1 MRTLADLKSFTRE
14 ATGILAREKDLAS
27 YEIYCAS
34 AEHRIARLNYTSDIP
49 SRGLEEFKSL
59 HADGFQLR
67 IAMRRDPHEVGAASE
82 AGDFSSDSVRDAL
95 RRARSAAVV
104 DPHFPGFPSVP
115 LGRKPALSE
124 KSDLARV
131 GDGAIAAAAWDV
143 LDGALAAFAKRSAN
157 DRFGASRIEHPGL
170 IIGGDVSV
178 IRDRIAIFNSNFAF
192 AEVRVD
198 ESAHFNA
205 SVTSIIESLD
215 AKGTAGALGDCAA
228 AMRRAA
234 RVLGRDAVRRALALS
249 HGARPASGKFRV
261 VLGPQP
267 VAEILNYLVMGSL
280 TTGAFH
286 AASSAYHAK
295 FGAPVMDSRLSLAD
309 DPAFSAGAIRR
320 RITCEGI
327 PTRRVELIR
336 DGKLVGL
343 LSNFYDTHR
352 LLTDEHRA
360 EKLGG
365 CAPAKLDFDPLSG
378 YRLGEGGG
386 RRFDASPAAAG
397 TNVVMR
403 ARGGVTDRELVRAVG
418 DGIYVGRI
426 WYTYPINGQRA
437 GDFTCTVS
445 GDSYIVRDGEIAEP
459 LAPNCLRI
467 NASIADVFEHP
478 LAVGMRP
485 HPATVWGSPEAY
497 YVPAIAA
504 GAIALAEVAPA

>member
-1 MRTLADLKSFTRE
+1 MRTPAEIKAFVRE
-14 ATGILAREKDLAS
+14 AARILARESDLSS
-27 YEIYCAS
+27 YEIYCAT
-34 AEHRIARLNYTSDIP
+34 AEHRIARLSYTSDIP

-59 HADGFQLR
+59 HADGFQVR
-67 IAMRRDPHEVGAASE
+67 VAMRRDPHEVGAAFE
-82 AGDFSSDSVRDAL
+82 AGDFTADAVRDAI

-104 DPHFPGFPSVP
+104 DPRFPSFAAAP
-115 LGRKPALSE
+115 LSRKLAPSE

-131 GDGAIAAAAWDV
+131 GDGAIAAAAWEV
-143 LDGALAAFAKRSAN
+143 LGGALAAFAKRA
-157 DRFGASRIEHPGL
+157 DASRSETPGL

-178 IRDRIAIFNSNFAF
+178 IRDRIAIFNSNFA
-192 AEVRVD
+192 EVRTD

-205 SVTSIIESLD
+205 SVTAIVESLD
-215 AKGTAGALGDCAA
+215 AKGTASALGDCAA
-228 AMRRAA
+228 AMRREA
-234 RVLGRDAVRRALALS
+234 RVLGCDAVRRALALS
-249 HGARPASGKFRV
+249 HGARPAAGKFRV

-267 VAEILNYLVMGSL
+267 VAEILNYMVMGSL
-280 TTGAFH
+280 TTGSFH
-286 AASSAYHAK
+286 AANSAYHAK
-295 FGAPVMDSRLSLAD
+295 FGASVMDSRLSLAD
-309 DPAFSAGAIRR
+309 DPALSAGAIRR

-360 EKLGG
+360 EKLGAS
-365 CAPAKLDFDPLSG
+365 APAKVDFAPLSG
-378 YRLGEGGG
+378 YRFGEGGG
-386 RRFDASPAAAG
+386 RRFDASPSSAG

-403 ARGGVTDRELVRAVG
+403 ARGGVSDRELVRAVG

-437 GDFTCTVS
+437 GDFTCTVT

-459 LAPNCLRI
+459 LAPNCLRV
-467 NASIADVFEHP
+467 NANIAQVFEHP
-478 LAVGMRP
+478 LAVGSRP
-485 HPATVWGSPEAY
+485 RPATVWGSPEAY

-504 GAIALAEVAPA
+504 GSIALAEVAPN

>member
-1 MRTLADLKSFTRE
+1 MRSLAELKSFTRE
-14 ATGILAREKDLAS
+14 ASRILAREKDLAS
-27 YEIYCAS
+27 YEIYCAT
-34 AEHRIARLNYTSDIP
+34 AEHRIARLAYTSDIP

-82 AGDFSSDSVRDAL
+82 AGDFTADSVRDAL

-104 DPHFPGFPSVP
+104 DPHFPGFPSVA
-115 LGRKPALSE
+115 LGRKPAPSE

-131 GDGAIAAAAWDV
+131 GDSVIAAAAWDV
-143 LDGALAAFAKRSAN
+143 LDGALAAFAKRPPDA
-157 DRFGASRIEHPGL
+157 RTEHPGL

-178 IRDRIAIFNSNFAF
+178 IRDRIAIFNSNFA
-192 AEVRVD
+192 EVRTD

-215 AKGTAGALGDCAA
+215 AKGTATTLGDSAA
-228 AMRRAA
+228 AMRRDA
-234 RVLGRDAVRRALALS
+234 RVIGRDAVRRALALS
-249 HGARPASGKFRV
+249 HGARPAAGKYRV

-267 VAEILNYLVMGSL
+267 IAEILNYMVMGSL

-295 FGAPVMDSRLSLAD
+295 FGTPVMDSRLSLSD
-309 DPAFSAGAIRR
+309 DPVFSAGAIRR

-327 PTRRVELIR
+327 PTRRIELIR

-343 LSNFYDTHR
+343 LSNFYDTHCI
-352 LLTDEHRA
+352 LTDEHRA
-360 EKLGG
+360 EKLGSS
-365 CAPAKLDFDPLSG
+365 APQKLDFLPLNG

-386 RRFDASPAAAG
+386 RRFDASPGSAG

-403 ARGGVTDRELVRAVG
+403 ARRGVNDRELVRAVG
-418 DGIYVGRI
+418 NGIYVGRI

-437 GDFTCTVS
+437 GDFTCTIT
-445 GDSYIVRDGEIAEP
+445 GDSYLIRNGQLAEP

-467 NASIADVFEHP
+467 NANIAQVLEHP
-478 LAVGMRP
+478 LAVGSRP
-485 HPATVWGSPEAY
+485 RPATVWGSPEAY

-504 GAIALAEVAPA
+504 GSIALAEVAPS

>member
-1 MRTLADLKSFTRE
+1 MRSLAELKSFTRE
-14 ATGILAREKDLAS
+14 AARILARESDLAS
-27 YEIYCAS
+27 YEVYCAT

-67 IAMRRDPHEVGAASE
+67 VALRREPHEVGAAFE
-82 AGDFSSDSVRDAL
+82 AGDFTAGSVRDAL

-104 DPHFPGFPSVP
+104 DPHFNGFPAVP
-115 LGRKPALSE
+115 LDRKLAPSG

-131 GDGAIAAAAWDV
+131 GDSAIAAAAWDV
-143 LDGALAAFAKRSAN
+143 LDGALTAFARRPAN
-157 DRFGASRIEHPGL
+157 QRTEHPGL

-178 IRDRIAIFNSNFAF
+178 IRDRIAIFNSNV
-192 AEVRVD
+192 AEVRTD
-198 ESAHFNA
+198 EGAHYNA
-205 SVTSIIESLD
+205 SVTSIVESLD
-215 AKGTAGALGDCAA
+215 AKGTAGAIGGSVA
-228 AMRRAA
+228 AMRRNA

-249 HGARPASGKFRV
+249 DGARPAAGKVRV

-267 VAEILNYLVMGSL
+267 IAEILNYMVMGSL
-280 TTGAFH
+280 TTGSFH
-286 AASSAYHAK
+286 AASSAYHARL
-295 FGAPVMDSRLSLAD
+295 GASVMDSRLSLAD
-309 DPAFSAGAIRR
+309 DPALGSGAIRR

-336 DGKLVGL
+336 DGRLIGL

-360 EKLGG
+360 EKLGAN
-365 CAPAKLDFDPLSG
+365 APAKLDFLPLSG

-386 RRFDASPAAAG
+386 RRFDASPGSAG

-403 ARGGVTDRELVRAVG
+403 ARGGVADSELVRAVG

-437 GDFTCTVS
+437 GDFTCTVT
-445 GDSYIVRDGEIAEP
+445 GDSYIIRGGKIAEP

-467 NASIADVFEHP
+467 NANIAQVFEHP
-478 LAVGMRP
+478 LAVGARP
-485 HPATVWGSPEAY
+485 RPATVWGSPEAY

-504 GAIALAEVAPA
+504 GPIALAEVAVT

>member
-1 MRTLADLKSFTRE
+1 MRPLSELKSFTRD
-14 ATGILAREKDLAS
+14 AARILAREKDLAG
-27 YEIYCAS
+27 YEIYCAT
-34 AEHRIARLNYTSDIP
+34 AEHRIARLAYTSDIP
-49 SRGLEEFKSL
+49 SRGLEEFKSI

-67 IAMRRDPHEVGAASE
+67 VAMRRDPHEVGVAFE
-82 AGDFSSDSVRDAL
+82 AGDFTGDSVREAL

-104 DPHFPGFPSVP
+104 DPHFSGFPDAA
-115 LGRKPALSE
+115 LDRKLAPSE

-143 LDGALAAFAKRSAN
+143 LDGALATFSKRPAN
-157 DRFGASRIEHPGL
+157 ARIERPGL

-178 IRDRIAIFNSNFAF
+178 IRDRIAIFNSHF
-192 AEVRVD
+192 AEVRTD

-215 AKGTAGALGDCAA
+215 AKGTATALGDSAA
-228 AMRRAA
+228 AMRRDA
-234 RVLGRDAVRRALALS
+234 RLLGRDAVRRALALS
-249 HGARPASGKFRV
+249 HGARPPAGKYRV

-267 VAEILNYLVMGSL
+267 IAEILNYMVMGSL
-280 TTGAFH
+280 TTGSFH

-295 FGAPVMDSRLSLAD
+295 FGASVMDSRLNLTD
-309 DPAFSAGAIRR
+309 DPAWRAGAIRR

-327 PTRRVELIR
+327 PTNRFDLIR
-336 DGKLVGL
+336 DGRLVGL

-352 LLTDEHRA
+352 MLTDEHRA

-365 CAPAKLDFDPLSG
+365 SAPAKLEFPPLSG

-386 RRFDASPAAAG
+386 RRFDASPGSAG

-403 ARGGVTDRELVRAVG
+403 ARGGVIDRELVRTVG

-437 GDFTCTVS
+437 GDFTCTVT
-445 GDSYIVRDGEIAEP
+445 GDSYIIRDGKIAEP

-467 NASIADVFEHP
+467 NANIAQVFEHP
-478 LAVGMRP
+478 LAVESRP

-504 GAIALAEVAPA
+504 DLIALAEVAAT

>member
-1 MRTLADLKSFTRE
+1 
-14 ATGILAREKDLAS
+14 AREKDLAS
-27 YEIYCAS
+27 YEIYCATS
-34 AEHRIARLNYTSDIP
+34 EHRIARLAYTSDIP
-49 SRGLEEFKSL
+49 SRGLEEFKSI

-82 AGDFSSDSVRDAL
+82 AADFTTDSVRDAL

-104 DPHFPGFPSVP
+104 DPHFPGFPAVP
-115 LGRKPALSE
+115 LACKSAPSE

-143 LDGALAAFAKRSAN
+143 LDGALAAFAKRPAN
-157 DRFGASRIEHPGL
+157 PRTEHPGL

-178 IRDRIAIFNSNFAF
+178 IRDRIAIFNSNFS
-192 AEVRVD
+192 EVRTD

-215 AKGTAGALGDCAA
+215 AKGTATTLGDSTA
-228 AMRRAA
+228 AMRRDA

-249 HGARPASGKFRV
+249 HGARPAANKFRV

-267 VAEILNYLVMGSL
+267 IAEILNYMVMGSL

-295 FGAPVMDSRLSLAD
+295 FGAPVMDSRLSLID
-309 DPAFSAGAIRR
+309 DPVFSAGAMRR
-320 RITCEGI
+320 RISCEGI
-327 PTRRVELIR
+327 PTHRVELIR

-352 LLTDEHRA
+352 MLTDEHRA
-360 EKLGG
+360 EKLGSG
-365 CAPAKLDFDPLSG
+365 APAKLDFPPLSG

-386 RRFDASPAAAG
+386 RRFDASPGSAG

-403 ARGGVTDRELVRAVG
+403 ARGGVIDSELVRAVG

-437 GDFTCTVS
+437 GDFTCTVT
-445 GDSYIVRDGEIAEP
+445 GDSYLIRDGKLAGP

-467 NASIADVFEHP
+467 NANIAQVFEHP
-478 LAVGMRP
+478 LAVGSRP
-485 HPATVWGSPEAY
+485 RPTTVWGSPEAY

-504 GAIALAEVAPA
+504 GSIDLAEVAAT

>member
-1 MRTLADLKSFTRE
+1 MRSLTELKSFTRE
-14 ATGILAREKDLAS
+14 AARILSREKDLAS
-27 YEIYCAS
+27 YEIYCAT
-34 AEHRIARLNYTSDIP
+34 AEHRIARLAYTSDIP

-67 IAMRRDPHEVGAASE
+67 ITMRRDPHEVGAASE
-82 AGDFSSDSVRDAL
+82 AGDFTSDSVRDAI

-104 DPHFPGFPSVP
+104 DPHFPGFPAVP
-115 LGRKPALSE
+115 LGRKPAPSE

-131 GDGAIAAAAWDV
+131 GDGKIAAAAWDV
-143 LDGALAAFAKRSAN
+143 LDGALAAFAKRAA
-157 DRFGASRIEHPGL
+157 DPRTEHPGL

-178 IRDRIAIFNSNFAF
+178 IRDRIAIFNSNFA
-192 AEVRVD
+192 EVRTD
-198 ESAHFNA
+198 EGAHFNA

-215 AKGTAGALGDCAA
+215 AKGTATTLGDSAA
-228 AMRRAA
+228 AMRRDA
-234 RVLGRDAVRRALALS
+234 RVIGRDAVRRALALS
-249 HGARPASGKFRV
+249 HGVRPAPGKFRV

-267 VAEILNYLVMGSL
+267 IAEILNYMVMGSL

-295 FGAPVMDSRLSLAD
+295 FGAPVMDSRVSLVD
-309 DPAFSAGAIRR
+309 NPAFSAGAFRR

-352 LLTDEHRA
+352 MLTDEHRA
-360 EKLGG
+360 EKLGPG
-365 CAPAKLDFDPLSG
+365 APAKLVFPALSG

-386 RRFDASPAAAG
+386 RRFDASPGSAG

-403 ARGGVTDRELVRAVG
+403 ARGGVTDRELIRAVG

-437 GDFTCTVS
+437 GDFTCTVT
-445 GDSYIVRDGEIAEP
+445 GDSHLIRNGEIAEP

-467 NASIADVFEHP
+467 NANIAQVFEHP
-478 LAVGMRP
+478 LAVGSTPR
-485 HPATVWGSPEAY
+485 PATVWGSPEAY
-497 YVPAIAA
+497 YVPAI
-504 GAIALAEVAPA
+504 GADSIALAEVAPT

>member
-1 MRTLADLKSFTRE
+1 MRRLAELQSFTRE
-14 ATGILAREKDLAS
+14 ASRILAREKDLGS
-27 YEIYCAS
+27 YEIYCAT

-67 IAMRRDPHEVGAASE
+67 VAMRRDPHEVGAAFE
-82 AGDFSSDSVRDAL
+82 AGDFTSDSFRDAL

-104 DPHFPGFPSVP
+104 DPHFSGFPAGP
-115 LGRKPALSE
+115 LARKLGPSE

-131 GDGAIAAAAWDV
+131 GDGALAAAAWGV
-143 LDGALAAFAKRSAN
+143 LDGALATFAKRPAN
-157 DRFGASRIEHPGL
+157 PRTEQPGL

-178 IRDRIAIFNSNFAF
+178 IRDRIAIFNSNFT
-192 AEVRVD
+192 EVRTD

-215 AKGTAGALGDCAA
+215 AKGTASALGDSAA
-228 AMRRAA
+228 AMRRDAPA
-234 RVLGRDAVRRALALS
+234 LGRDAVRRALALS
-249 HGARPASGKFRV
+249 HGVRPASGNFRV

-267 VAEILNYLVMGSL
+267 IAEILNYMVMGSL
-280 TTGAFH
+280 TAGAFH

-309 DPAFSAGAIRR
+309 DPAFNAGAIRR

-327 PTRRVELIR
+327 PTRRVELIS

-352 LLTDEHRA
+352 LLTDENRA
-360 EKLGG
+360 EKLGAS
-365 CAPAKLDFDPLSG
+365 APTKLNFPPLSG

-386 RRFDASPAAAG
+386 RRFDASPGSAG

-403 ARGGVTDRELVRAVG
+403 ARGGVTDGELVRVVG
-418 DGIYVGRI
+418 HGIYVGRI

-437 GDFTCTVS
+437 GDFTCTVT
-445 GDSYIVRDGEIAEP
+445 GDSYMIRDGKITEP

-467 NASIADVFEHP
+467 NANIAQVFEHP
-478 LAVGMRP
+478 LSVGARP
-485 HPATVWGSPEAY
+485 RPATVWGSPEAY

-504 GAIALAEVAPA
+504 DSIALAEVAAT

>member
-1 MRTLADLKSFTRE
+1 MRSLAELKSFTRE
-14 ATGILAREKDLAS
+14 AARILARESDLAS
-27 YEIYCAS
+27 YEIYCAI
-34 AEHRIARLNYTSDIP
+34 AEHRIARLAYTSDIP

-82 AGDFSSDSVRDAL
+82 AGDFTSDSVRDAL

-104 DPHFPGFPSVP
+104 DPHFPGFPAVP
-115 LGRKPALSE
+115 LGRKPATSK

-131 GDGAIAAAAWDV
+131 GDSAIAAAAWDV
-143 LDGALAAFAKRSAN
+143 LDGALAAFAKRPGN
-157 DRFGASRIEHPGL
+157 SRAEHPGL

-178 IRDRIAIFNSNFAF
+178 IRDRIAIFNSNFA
-192 AEVRVD
+192 EVRTD

-215 AKGTAGALGDCAA
+215 AKGTATTLGDSTA
-228 AMRRAA
+228 AMRRDA

-249 HGARPASGKFRV
+249 HGARPGAGEFRV

-267 VAEILNYLVMGSL
+267 IAEILNYMVMGSL

-295 FGAPVMDSRLSLAD
+295 FGAPVMDSRLSLVD
-309 DPAFSAGAIRR
+309 DPAFVAGAIRR

-336 DGKLVGL
+336 GGKLVGL

-352 LLTDEHRA
+352 MVTDEHRA
-360 EKLGG
+360 EKLGPS
-365 CAPAKLDFDPLSG
+365 APAKLDFPPLSG

-386 RRFDASPAAAG
+386 RRFDASPGSAG

-403 ARGGVTDRELVRAVG
+403 ARGGVSDRELVRAVA

-437 GDFTCTVS
+437 GDFTCTVT
-445 GDSYIVRDGEIAEP
+445 GDSYLIRGGELAEP

-467 NASIADVFEHP
+467 NANIAQVFEHP
-478 LAVGMRP
+478 LAVGSRP
-485 HPATVWGSPEAY
+485 RPATVWGSPEAY

-504 GAIALAEVAPA
+504 GSIALAEVAPTS

>member
-1 MRTLADLKSFTRE
+1 MRSLAELKSFTRE
-14 ATGILAREKDLAS
+14 AARILARESDLTS
-27 YEIYCAS
+27 YEIYCATS
-34 AEHRIARLNYTSDIP
+34 EHRIARLAYTSDIP

-59 HADGFQLR
+59 HAEGFQLR
-67 IAMRRDPHEVGAASE
+67 IAMSRDPHEVGAASE
-82 AGDFSSDSVRDAL
+82 AGVFTSDSVRDAI
-95 RRARSAAVV
+95 RRARSAAIV
-104 DPHFPGFPSVP
+104 DPHFPGFANVV
-115 LGRKPALSE
+115 LGRKPAPSE

-131 GDGAIAAAAWDV
+131 GDSAIAEAAWEV
-143 LDGALAAFAKRSAN
+143 LDGALAAFAKRPA
-157 DRFGASRIEHPGL
+157 DQRVEHSGL

-178 IRDRIAIFNSNFAF
+178 IRDRIAIFNSNFA
-192 AEVRVD
+192 EVRTD

-215 AKGTAGALGDCAA
+215 AKGTATTLGDSTA
-228 AMRRAA
+228 AMRRDA
-234 RVLGRDAVRRALALS
+234 RVIGRDAVRRALALS
-249 HGARPASGKFRV
+249 RGARPAAGKFRV

-267 VAEILNYLVMGSL
+267 IAEILNYMVMGSL

-295 FGAPVMDSRLSLAD
+295 FGGPVMDSRLSLVD
-309 DPAFSAGAIRR
+309 DPAFVAGAIRR

-336 DGKLVGL
+336 GGKLIGL

-352 LLTDEHRA
+352 MLTDEHRA
-360 EKLGG
+360 EKLGTSV
-365 CAPAKLDFDPLSG
+365 PAKLDFFPLSG
-378 YRLGEGGG
+378 YRIGEGGG
-386 RRFDASPAAAG
+386 RRFDASPGSAG

-437 GDFTCTVS
+437 GDFTCTVT
-445 GDSYIVRDGEIAEP
+445 GDSYLIRDGELAEP

-467 NASIADVFEHP
+467 NANIAQVFEHP
-478 LAVGMRP
+478 LAVGSRP
-485 HPATVWGSPEAY
+485 RPATVWGSPEAY

-504 GAIALAEVAPA
+504 GAIALAEVAPTS

>member
-1 MRTLADLKSFTRE
+1 MRPLADLKSFTRE
-14 ATGILAREKDLAS
+14 AARILAREKDLAS
-27 YEIYCAS
+27 YEIYCAT
-34 AEHRIARLNYTSDIP
+34 AEHRIARLAYTSDIP

-67 IAMRRDPHEVGAASE
+67 VAMRRDPHEVGTAFE
-82 AGDFSSDSVRDAL
+82 AGDFTSDSIRDAL

-104 DPHFPGFPSVP
+104 DPHFPGFPAAP
-115 LGRKPALSE
+115 LGRRLGASE

-143 LDGALAAFAKRSAN
+143 LDGALAAFAKRPAEP
-157 DRFGASRIEHPGL
+157 RTEHPGL
-170 IIGGDVSV
+170 ILGGDVSV
-178 IRDRIAIFNSNFAF
+178 IRDRIAIFNSNFA
-192 AEVRVD
+192 EVRTD

-205 SVTSIIESLD
+205 SVTAIVESLD
-215 AKGTAGALGDCAA
+215 AKGTATTLGDSTA
-228 AMRRAA
+228 AMRHDAH
-234 RVLGRDAVRRALALS
+234 VLGRDAVRRALALS
-249 HGARPASGKFRV
+249 HGARPAAGKFRV

-267 VAEILNYLVMGSL
+267 IAEILNYMVMGSL

-295 FGAPVMDSRLSLAD
+295 FGTPVMDSRLSLTD
-309 DPAFSAGAIRR
+309 DPAFGAGAIRR

-352 LLTDEHRA
+352 ILTDENRA
-360 EKLGG
+360 EKLGAS
-365 CAPAKLDFDPLSG
+365 APAKLDFPPLSG

-386 RRFDASPAAAG
+386 RRFDASPGSAG

-403 ARGGVTDRELVRAVG
+403 ARGGVVDQELVRAVG
-418 DGIYVGRI
+418 DGLYVGRI

-437 GDFTCTVS
+437 GDFTCTVT
-445 GDSYIVRDGEIAEP
+445 GDSYLIRGGKIAEP

-467 NASIADVFEHP
+467 NANIAQVFEHP
-478 LAVGMRP
+478 LAVGARP
-485 HPATVWGSPEAY
+485 RPATVWGSPEAY

-504 GAIALAEVAPA
+504 GPIALAEVALT

>member
-1 MRTLADLKSFTRE
+1 MRPLAELKSFTRE
-14 ATGILAREKDLAS
+14 ASRILAREKDLAS
-27 YEIYCAS
+27 YEVYCAT
-34 AEHRIARLNYTSDIP
+34 AEHRIARLAYTSDIP

-67 IAMRRDPHEVGAASE
+67 IAMRRDSHEVGAAFE
-82 AGDFSSDSVRDAL
+82 AGDFSSDSVRDAI

-104 DPHFPGFPSVP
+104 DPHFSGFPTAA
-115 LGRKPALSE
+115 LGRKLVPSE
-124 KSDLARV
+124 RSDLARV

-143 LDGALAAFAKRSAN
+143 LAGALDAFAKRPA
-157 DRFGASRIEHPGL
+157 GARTARPGL

-178 IRDRIAIFNSNFAF
+178 ICDRVAIFNSNFA
-192 AEVRVD
+192 EVRTD
-198 ESAHFNA
+198 ESAHFSA

-215 AKGTAGALGDCAA
+215 AKGTATALGDSTA
-228 AMRRAA
+228 AMRRDA
-234 RVLGRDAVRRALALS
+234 RVIGGDAVRRALALA
-249 HGARPASGKFRV
+249 HGARPAAGKFRV
-261 VLGPQP
+261 LLGPQP
-267 VAEILNYLVMGSL
+267 VAEILNYMVMGSL

-286 AASSAYHAK
+286 AASSAFHAR
-295 FGAPVMDSRLSLAD
+295 FGASVMDSRLSLVD

-327 PTRRVELIR
+327 RTRRVELIR
-336 DGKLVGL
+336 DGKLAGL
-343 LSNFYDTHR
+343 LSDFYDTHR

-360 EKLGG
+360 EKLGKN
-365 CAPAKLDFDPLSG
+365 APAKLDFPPVSG

-386 RRFDASPAAAG
+386 RRFDASPGTAG

-403 ARGGVTDRELVRAVG
+403 ARGGVSDRELVRAVG

-437 GDFTCTVS
+437 GDFTCTVT
-445 GDSYIVRDGEIAEP
+445 GDSYLIRDGEIAEP

-467 NASIADVFEHP
+467 NANIAQVFERP
-478 LAVGMRP
+478 FAVGSRP
-485 HPATVWGSPEAY
+485 RPATVWGSPEAY

-504 GAIALAEVAPA
+504 DSIALAEVAATS

>member
-1 MRTLADLKSFTRE
+1 MRPLAELKSFTRE
-14 ATGILAREKDLAS
+14 AARILSREKDLAS
-27 YEIYCAS
+27 YEIYCAT
-34 AEHRIARLNYTSDIP
+34 AEHRIARLAYTSDIP

-67 IAMRRDPHEVGAASE
+67 ITMRRDPHEVGAASE
-82 AGDFSSDSVRDAL
+82 AGDFTSDSVLDAI

-104 DPHFPGFPSVP
+104 DPHFPGFPAVS
-115 LGRKPALSE
+115 LGRKPAPSE

-143 LDGALAAFAKRSAN
+143 LDGALATFAKRPPDART
-157 DRFGASRIEHPGL
+157 DYPGL

-178 IRDRIAIFNSNFAF
+178 IRDRIAIFNSNFS
-192 AEVRVD
+192 EVRAD
-198 ESAHFNA
+198 QGAHFNA

-215 AKGTAGALGDCAA
+215 AKGTATALGDSAA
-228 AMRRAA
+228 AMRRDA
-234 RVLGRDAVRRALALS
+234 RVIGRDAVRRALALS
-249 HGARPASGKFRV
+249 HGVRPGPGKFRV

-267 VAEILNYLVMGSL
+267 IAEILNYMVMGSL

-295 FGAPVMDSRLSLAD
+295 FGAPVMDSRLSLVD
-309 DPAFSAGAIRR
+309 NPAFSAGAFRR

-352 LLTDEHRA
+352 MLTDEHRA
-360 EKLGG
+360 EKVGPN
-365 CAPAKLDFDPLSG
+365 APAKLVFAALSG

-386 RRFDASPAAAG
+386 RRFDASPGSAG

-403 ARGGVTDRELVRAVG
+403 ARSGVTDRELIRAVG

-437 GDFTCTVS
+437 GDFTCTVT
-445 GDSYIVRDGEIAEP
+445 GDSHLIRDGEIAEP

-467 NASIADVFEHP
+467 NANIAQVFEHP
-478 LAVGMRP
+478 LAVGSTPRA
-485 HPATVWGSPEAY
+485 ATVWGSPEAY

-504 GAIALAEVAPA
+504 DSIALAEVAPT

>member
-1 MRTLADLKSFTRE
+1 MRSLAELKSFTRE
-14 ATGILAREKDLAS
+14 ASRILAREKDLAS
-27 YEIYCAS
+27 YEIYCS
-34 AEHRIARLNYTSDIP
+34 TAEHRIARLAYTSDIP

-67 IAMRRDPHEVGAASE
+67 IAMRRDQQEVGAASE
-82 AGDFSSDSVRDAL
+82 AGDFTAESVRDAI
-95 RRARSAAVV
+95 RRARSAAIV
-104 DPHFPGFPSVP
+104 DPHFPGFPAAP
-115 LGRKPALSE
+115 LERTFAPDE

-131 GDGAIAAAAWDV
+131 GDSAIAAAAWDV
-143 LDGALAAFAKRSAN
+143 LDGALASFAKRPTSL
-157 DRFGASRIEHPGL
+157 RTESPGL

-178 IRDRIAIFNSNFAF
+178 IRDRIAIFNSNFA
-192 AEVRVD
+192 EVRSD

-205 SVTSIIESLD
+205 SVTSIVESLD
-215 AKGTAGALGDCAA
+215 AKGTATTLGDSTA
-228 AMRRAA
+228 AMRRDA
-234 RVLGRDAVRRALALS
+234 RVIGRDAVRRALALS
-249 HGARPASGKFRV
+249 HGARPAAGKYRV

-267 VAEILNYLVMGSL
+267 IAEILNYMVMGSL

-295 FGAPVMDSRLSLAD
+295 FGTPVMDSRLSLFD

-327 PTRRVELIR
+327 PTRRIELIR
-336 DGKLVGL
+336 DGKLIGL

-352 LLTDEHRA
+352 MLTDEHRA
-360 EKLGG
+360 EKLG
-365 CAPAKLDFDPLSG
+365 ASASAKLDFPPLSG

-386 RRFDASPAAAG
+386 RRFDASPGSAG

-418 DGIYVGRI
+418 NENGIYVGRI

-437 GDFTCTVS
+437 GDFTCTVT
-445 GDSYIVRDGEIAEP
+445 GDSYLIRGGELAEP

-467 NASIADVFEHP
+467 NANIAQVFEHP
-478 LAVGMRP
+478 LAVGSRP
-485 HPATVWGSPEAY
+485 RPATVWGSPEAY

-504 GAIALAEVAPA
+504 GSIALAEVAPT

>member
-1 MRTLADLKSFTRE
+1 MRPLTELKSFTRE
-14 ATGILAREKDLAS
+14 AARILAREKDLAS
-27 YEIYCAS
+27 YEIYCAT
-34 AEHRIARLNYTSDIP
+34 AEHRIARLAYTSDIP

-67 IAMRRDPHEVGAASE
+67 IAMRRDSHEVGVASE
-82 AGDFSSDSVRDAL
+82 AGDFTSDSVRDAI

-104 DPHFPGFPSVP
+104 DPHFPGFPAVS
-115 LGRKPALSE
+115 LGKPAPSE

-143 LDGALAAFAKRSAN
+143 LDGALAAFAKRPA
-157 DRFGASRIEHPGL
+157 DQQTEHPGL

-178 IRDRIAIFNSNFAF
+178 IRDRIAIFNSNFA
-192 AEVRVD
+192 EVRTD
-198 ESAHFNA
+198 EGAHFNA

-215 AKGTAGALGDCAA
+215 AKGTATALGDSAA
-228 AMRRAA
+228 KMRRDA
-234 RVLGRDAVRRALALS
+234 RVIGRDAVRRALALS
-249 HGARPASGKFRV
+249 HGVRPAPGKFRV

-267 VAEILNYLVMGSL
+267 IAEILNYMVMGSL

-295 FGAPVMDSRLSLAD
+295 FGAPVMDSRLSLVD
-309 DPAFSAGAIRR
+309 NPAFSAGAFRR

-327 PTRRVELIR
+327 PTGRVELIR

-352 LLTDEHRA
+352 MLTDEHRA
-360 EKLGG
+360 EKLGPS
-365 CAPAKLDFDPLSG
+365 APAKLVFAALSG

-386 RRFDASPAAAG
+386 RRFDASPGSAG

-403 ARGGVTDRELVRAVG
+403 ARGGVTDRELIRAVG

-437 GDFTCTVS
+437 GDFTCTVT
-445 GDSYIVRDGEIAEP
+445 GDSHLIRNGEIAEP
-459 LAPNCLRI
+459 LAPNSLRI
-467 NASIADVFEHP
+467 NANIAQIFEHP
-478 LAVGMRP
+478 LAVGSTPR
-485 HPATVWGSPEAY
+485 PATVWGSPEAY

-504 GAIALAEVAPA
+504 DSIALAEVAPT

>member
-1 MRTLADLKSFTRE
+1 MRSVAELKSFTRE
-14 ATGILAREKDLAS
+14 AARILARDKDLAS
-27 YEIYCAS
+27 YEIYCAT
-34 AEHRIARLNYTSDIP
+34 AEHRIARLAYTSDIP

-67 IAMRRDPHEVGAASE
+67 VAMRRDPHEIGVAFE
-82 AGDFSSDSVRDAL
+82 AGDFTADSVRIAIG
-95 RRARSAAVV
+95 RARSAAVV
-104 DPHFPGFPSVP
+104 DPYFPGFPAVP
-115 LGRKPALSE
+115 LGRLVASE
-124 KSDLARV
+124 RNDLARV

-143 LDGALAAFAKRSAN
+143 LDGALATFAKRPAN
-157 DRFGASRIEHPGL
+157 PRTDQPGL

-178 IRDRIAIFNSNFAF
+178 IRDRIAIFNSNFA
-192 AEVRVD
+192 EIRTD

-215 AKGTAGALGDCAA
+215 AKGTATALGDSAA
-228 AMRRAA
+228 AMRRDAK
-234 RVLGRDAVRRALALS
+234 VLGRDAVRRALALS
-249 HGARPASGKFRV
+249 HGARPAAGKFRV

-267 VAEILNYLVMGSL
+267 VAEILNYMVMGSL

-309 DPAFSAGAIRR
+309 DPAFIAGAIRR

-336 DGKLVGL
+336 EGKLVGL
-343 LSNFYDTHR
+343 LSNFYDSHR
-352 LLTDEHRA
+352 ILTDEHRA
-360 EKLGG
+360 EKLGAS
-365 CAPAKLDFDPLSG
+365 APVKLEFPPLSG
-378 YRLGEGGG
+378 YRLGEGSG
-386 RRFDASPAAAG
+386 RRFDASPGSAG

-403 ARGGVTDRELVRAVG
+403 ARGGVNERELVRAVG

-437 GDFTCTVS
+437 GDFTCTVT

-467 NASIADVFEHP
+467 NANIAQVFEHP
-478 LAVGMRP
+478 LAVGSRVRA
-485 HPATVWGSPEAY
+485 ATVWGSPEAY
-497 YVPAIAA
+497 YVPAVAA
-504 GAIALAEVAPA
+504 GPIALAEVAAT

>member
-1 MRTLADLKSFTRE
+1 MRSLADLKSFTRE
-14 ATGILAREKDLAS
+14 AARILAREKDLAS
-27 YEIYCAS
+27 YEIYCAT

-59 HADGFQLR
+59 NADGFQLR
-67 IAMRRDPHEVGAASE
+67 VAMRRDPHEVGAAFE
-82 AGDFSSDSVRDAL
+82 AGDFTADSVRDAL

-104 DPHFPGFPSVP
+104 DPHFPGFPSVA
-115 LGRKPALSE
+115 LDRKLAPSE

-131 GDGAIAAAAWDV
+131 GDRAIAAAAWDV
-143 LDGALAAFAKRSAN
+143 LDGALDALAKRA
-157 DRFGASRIEHPGL
+157 GAARTDHPGL

-178 IRDRIAIFNSNFAF
+178 IRDRIAIFNSNFA
-192 AEVRVD
+192 EVRTD

-215 AKGTAGALGDCAA
+215 AKGTATALGDSVA
-228 AMRRAA
+228 AMRRDA
-234 RVLGRDAVRRALALS
+234 RVIGRDAVSRALALS
-249 HGARPASGKFRV
+249 HGARPAAGKFRV

-267 VAEILNYLVMGSL
+267 IAEILNYMVMGSL
-280 TTGAFH
+280 TAGSFH
-286 AASSAYHAK
+286 AASSAYHGK
-295 FGAPVMDSRLSLAD
+295 VGASVMDSRLSLAD
-309 DPAFSAGAIRR
+309 DPALRAGAIRR
-320 RITCEGI
+320 RVTCEGI

-336 DGKLVGL
+336 NGKLVGL

-352 LLTDEHRA
+352 ILTDEHRA
-360 EKLGG
+360 EKLGAG
-365 CAPAKLDFDPLSG
+365 APAKLEFPPLSG

-386 RRFDASPAAAG
+386 RRFDASPGSAG
-397 TNVVMR
+397 TNVMMR

-437 GDFTCTVS
+437 GDFTCTVT
-445 GDSYIVRDGEIAEP
+445 GDSYLVRDGEIAEP

-467 NASIADVFEHP
+467 NANIAQVFERP

-485 HPATVWGSPEAY
+485 RAATVWGSPEAY

-504 GAIALAEVAPA
+504 GSIALAEVAAT

>member
-1 MRTLADLKSFTRE
+1 MRARAELKSFTRE
-14 ATGILAREKDLAS
+14 AARILAREKDLAS
-27 YEIYCAS
+27 YEIYCAT
-34 AEHRIARLNYTSDIP
+34 AENRIARLSYTSDIP

-67 IAMRRDPHEVGAASE
+67 VAMRRDPHEVGAAFE
-82 AGDFSSDSVRDAL
+82 AGDFTADSVRDAI

-104 DPHFPGFPSVP
+104 DPHFSGFPAVP
-115 LGRKPALSE
+115 LGKLAASE

-131 GDGAIAAAAWDV
+131 GDSAIAAAAWDV
-143 LDGALAAFAKRSAN
+143 LNGALAAFAKRPAQP
-157 DRFGASRIEHPGL
+157 RTEQPGL

-178 IRDRIAIFNSNFAF
+178 IRDRIAIFNSNFA
-192 AEVRVD
+192 EIRTD
-198 ESAHFNA
+198 ESAYFNA
-205 SVTSIIESLD
+205 SVTSIVESLD
-215 AKGTAGALGDCAA
+215 AKGTATALGDSAA
-228 AMRRAA
+228 AMRRDA
-234 RVLGRDAVRRALALS
+234 RILGRDAVRRALALS
-249 HGARPASGKFRV
+249 HGARPKAGKFRV

-267 VAEILNYLVMGSL
+267 VAEILNYMVMGSL
-280 TTGAFH
+280 TTGSFH

-295 FGAPVMDSRLSLAD
+295 FGAPVMDARLSLAD
-309 DPAFSAGAIRR
+309 DPSFRAGAIRR

-327 PTRRVELIR
+327 PTGPVDLIR
-336 DGKLVGL
+336 SGKLVGL

-360 EKLGG
+360 EKLGVT
-365 CAPAKLDFDPLSG
+365 APAKIEFPPLSG

-386 RRFDASPAAAG
+386 RRFDASPGTAG

-403 ARGGVTDRELVRAVG
+403 ARRGVTEDALVRIVG

-445 GDSYIVRDGEIAEP
+445 GDSYVIRGGKIAEP

-467 NASIADVFEHP
+467 NANIAQVFEHP
-478 LAVGMRP
+478 IALGARP
-485 HPATVWGSPEAY
+485 RAATVWGSPEAY

-504 GAIALAEVAPA
+504 GSIALAEVGATA

>member
-1 MRTLADLKSFTRE
+1 MRSIAELKSFTRE
-14 ATGILAREKDLAS
+14 AARILARDKDLAS
-27 YEIYCAS
+27 YEIYCAT

-49 SRGLEEFKSL
+49 SRGLEEFKSI

-67 IAMRRDPHEVGAASE
+67 LAMRRDPHEVGAASE
-82 AGDFSSDSVRDAL
+82 AGDFTADAVRDAI
-95 RRARSAAVV
+95 RRARSSAVV
-104 DPHFPGFPSVP
+104 DPHFSGFPSVAV
-115 LGRKPALSE
+115 GRKLAPE

-143 LDGALAAFAKRSAN
+143 IDGALAAFAQRAA
-157 DRFGASRIEHPGL
+157 DPRTEHPGL

-178 IRDRIAIFNSNFAF
+178 IRDRIAIFNSNFT
-192 AEVRVD
+192 EVRTD

-205 SVTSIIESLD
+205 SVTSIIESLE
-215 AKGTAGALGDCAA
+215 AKGTAGAIGDSMA
-228 AMRRAA
+228 AMRRDA
-234 RVLGRDAVRRALALS
+234 RILGRDAVRRALALS
-249 HGARPASGKFRV
+249 HGARPAAGKYRV

-267 VAEILNYLVMGSL
+267 VAEILNYMVMGSL

-295 FGAPVMDSRLSLAD
+295 FGAPVMDSRLNLDD
-309 DPAFSAGAIRR
+309 DPAFEAGAIRR

-327 PTRRVELIR
+327 SASRVELIR

-352 LLTDEHRA
+352 MLTDEHRA
-360 EKLGG
+360 EKFG
-365 CAPAKLDFDPLSG
+365 PSSPVKLDLPPLSG

-386 RRFDASPAAAG
+386 RRFDASPGSAG

-403 ARGGVTDRELVRAVG
+403 ARGGVAERELVRAVG

-437 GDFTCTVS
+437 GDFTCTVT
-445 GDSYIVRDGEIAEP
+445 GDSHIIRDGKIAEP
-459 LAPNCLRI
+459 LAPNCLRL
-467 NASIADVFEHP
+467 NANIAQVFEHP
-478 LAVGMRP
+478 LAVGARP
-485 HPATVWGSPEAY
+485 RPATVWGSPEAY
-497 YVPAIAA
+497 YVPAIALDS
-504 GAIALAEVAPA
+504 IELAEVGTT

>member
-1 MRTLADLKSFTRE
+1 MRSLAELKSFTRE
-14 ATGILAREKDLAS
+14 AAQILARDKDLAS
-27 YEIYCAS
+27 YEIYCAT

-49 SRGLEEFKSL
+49 CRGLEEFKSL

-67 IAMRRDPHEVGAASE
+67 IAMRRDPHEIGAASE
-82 AGDFSSDSVRDAL
+82 AGDFTSDSVRDAL

-104 DPHFPGFPSVP
+104 DPHFPGFPAVP
-115 LGRKPALSE
+115 LARKPAPSE

-143 LDGALAAFAKRSAN
+143 LDGALAAFAKRPPDA
-157 DRFGASRIEHPGL
+157 RTEHPGL

-178 IRDRIAIFNSNFAF
+178 IRDRIAIFNSNFA
-192 AEVRVD
+192 EVRTD

-215 AKGTAGALGDCAA
+215 AKGTATALGDSTI
-228 AMRRAA
+228 AMRRDA
-234 RVLGRDAVRRALALS
+234 RVIGRDAVRRALALS
-249 HGARPASGKFRV
+249 HGARPAAGKYRV

-267 VAEILNYLVMGSL
+267 IAEILNYMVMGSL

-295 FGAPVMDSRLSLAD
+295 FGTPVMDSRLSLYD
-309 DPAFSAGAIRR
+309 DPVFSPGAIRR

-336 DGKLVGL
+336 DGTLVGL

-352 LLTDEHRA
+352 MLTDDHRA
-360 EKLGG
+360 EKLGAS
-365 CAPAKLDFDPLSG
+365 APAKLDFPPLSG

-386 RRFDASPAAAG
+386 RRFDASPGSAG

-437 GDFTCTVS
+437 GDFTCTVT
-445 GDSYIVRDGEIAEP
+445 GDSYLIRDGKLAGP

-467 NASIADVFEHP
+467 NANIAQVFEHP
-478 LAVGMRP
+478 LAVGSRP
-485 HPATVWGSPEAY
+485 RPATVWGSPEAY

-504 GAIALAEVAPA
+504 DSIALAEVAAT